1 MNSYSFPSSPS
12 ELPSLASSPE
22 PAGQDTAGYQLQN
35 HYIRKIQKLTEENQL
50 LNNQLTSSNQ
60 CLHVS
65 REIGRVLIQANNDV
79 YKQYEEQKKRADQL
93 EKQLNALKNYQILRK
108 VETESEKEMKRNSKR
123 KQSRRKRGRRTVK
136 EETKRAKK
144 Y

>member
-1 MNSYSFPSSPS
+1 MSTYSSPTSPS

-22 PAGQDTAGYQLQN
+22 PGSQDTAGYQLQN
-35 HYIRKIQKLTEENQL
+35 YYIRKIQKLTEENQL
-50 LNNQLTSSNQ
+50 LSNELTSSNQ
-60 CLHVS
+60 SLHVS

-93 EKQLNALKNYQILRK
+93 EKQLNALKKYHILRK
-108 VETESEKEMKRNSKR
+108 IETESEKEMERNSKR
-123 KQSRRKRGRRTVK
+123 KQSRRKRGRRTGK
-136 EETKRAKK
+136 KETKGAKK